1 VRLNRR
7 MRQYAYCLVLLIPAF
22 ITLVVYVKQDG
33 ERLCNELK
41 ELEKEMGKNREDVMG
56 HIKEINSIK
65 KIIDTEILILIITAP
80 NNREFRDQLRR
91 ESYLNYLW
99 TYTSK
104 DNFDFKYAFVCGY
117 STNRTLLAQ
126 MRQEAAETGDLL
138 IGDFEDTYENLVYK
152 TIWLLR

>member
-1 VRLNRR
+1 
-7 MRQYAYCLVLLIPAF
+7 
-22 ITLVVYVKQDG
+22 
-33 ERLCNELK
+33 LCNELK